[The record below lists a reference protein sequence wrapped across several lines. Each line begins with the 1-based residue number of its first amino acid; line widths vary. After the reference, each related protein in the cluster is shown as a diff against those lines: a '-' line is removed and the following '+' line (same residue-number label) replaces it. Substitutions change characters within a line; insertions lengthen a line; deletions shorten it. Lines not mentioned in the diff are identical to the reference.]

1 MEATV
6 MKKVT
11 AIRVHYPDRK
21 ERINYDE
28 PVLIDNLD
36 QYRFKLMEEY
46 KADYIYL
53 EYEEE
58 L

>member
-1 MEATV
+1 

-36 QYRFKLMEEY
+36 QYRFKLMEEH

-53 EYEEE
+53 EYEEDE